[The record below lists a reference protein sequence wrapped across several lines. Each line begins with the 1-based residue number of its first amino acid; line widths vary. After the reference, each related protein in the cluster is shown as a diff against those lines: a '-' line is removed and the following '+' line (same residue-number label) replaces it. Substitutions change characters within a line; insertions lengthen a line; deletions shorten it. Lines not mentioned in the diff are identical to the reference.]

1 MQIGKDTVVE
11 IEYQL
16 FWTDGELIEETNEPV
31 TYLHG
36 GHGGMFPAVEKALE
50 GKGIGDK
57 CRVRLSPD
65 DGFGD
70 YDAELVHVEP
80 KDKFP
85 GDVQVGMQFQ
95 GEGQESGEAIVYT
108 VTDIADDKVVVDGN
122 HPLAGQTLH
131 FECTVKG
138 VRAASAEE
146 LSHGHVHGPG
156 GHHHH

>member
-16 FWTDGELIEETNEPV
+16 LDTDGEVIEKTDEPV
-31 TYLHG
+31 AYLHG

-50 GKGIGDK
+50 GKGVGDT
-57 CRVRLSPD
+57 CRVRLVPD
-65 DGFGD
+65 DGFGE

-85 GDVQVGMQFQ
+85 GEVKVGMQFQ
-95 GEGQESGEAIVYT
+95 GEGEESGDVIVYT
-108 VTDIADDKVVVDGN
+108 VTEIADDKVVVDGN

-131 FECTVKG
+131 FECTIKG

-146 LSHGHVHGPG
+146 LSHGHVHGAH
-156 GHHHH
+156 GHHH